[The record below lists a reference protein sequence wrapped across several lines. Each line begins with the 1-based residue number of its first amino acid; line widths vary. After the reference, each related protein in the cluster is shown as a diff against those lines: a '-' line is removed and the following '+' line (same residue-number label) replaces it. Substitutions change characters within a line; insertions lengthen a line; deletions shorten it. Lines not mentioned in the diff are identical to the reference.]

1 MTDLIV
7 NLSVKETLKK
17 MTEKIDSSMSG
28 TVLDYHPLPGDGA
41 VIIYEKYY
49 YRAENMLTLTA
60 VVYPEGANTH
70 VHLVSGGGGSG
81 LFGID
86 WGASGSFETS
96 VEEALDRYIISRS
109 SNDGAVL

>member
-7 NLSVKETLKK
+7 ALDVEKTIEIISKTVDNSVSGEL
-17 MTEKIDSSMSG
+17 IDSHS
-28 TVLDYHPLPGDGA
+28 LPCGG
-41 VIIYEKYY
+41 VVNIYEKYY

-86 WGASGSFETS
+86 GGASGSFETS
-96 VEEALDRYIISRS
+96 VEEALERYIISRS

>member
-7 NLSVKETLKK
+7 SLSVRDTLKK
-17 MTEKIDSSMSG
+17 MKEKVDDSMSG
-28 TVLDYHPLPGDGA
+28 TVLDYHPLPCDGA
-41 VIIYEKYY
+41 VIIFEKYY

-81 LFGID
+81 IFGID
-86 WGASGSFETS
+86 WGASDSFETS
-96 VEEALDRYIISRS
+96 IEEALDRYIISRQ